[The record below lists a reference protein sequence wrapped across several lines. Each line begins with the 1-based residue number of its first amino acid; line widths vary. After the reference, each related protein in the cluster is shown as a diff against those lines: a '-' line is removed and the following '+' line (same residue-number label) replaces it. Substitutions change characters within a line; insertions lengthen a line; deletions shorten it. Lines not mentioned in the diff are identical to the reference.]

1 MKKEL
6 KNIEFEGKN
15 FKIAGLE
22 TKVDEVF
29 FSIIIGSKEMYMGG
43 SYQFNCVFEDGNFE
57 VDNCDVM
64 IEPFEWEHNMKC
76 GFLNQRNTI
85 LICEAIEKELM
96 KDPEGNGFD
105 YETYEE
111 DQRNFYE
118 CLQSDIR
125 KQLNR
130 TECC

>member
-6 KNIEFEGKN
+6 KSIDFQGKN
-15 FKIAGLE
+15 FKITGLE
-22 TKVDEVF
+22 TNVDEVF
-29 FSIIIGSKEMYMGG
+29 FSIMIGSKEMYMSGN
-43 SYQFNCVFEDGNFE
+43 YQFNCVFEDGHFE

-64 IEPFEWEHNMKC
+64 IEPFQWEHNMKC

-105 YETYEE
+105 YETYE
-111 DQRNFYE
+111 DNQRNFYE

-130 TECC
+130 EKCY